1 MMMRGRLYTSLHEK
15 EKAMEW
21 HEKAIA
27 TMTEIAD
34 GKKESPFLF
43 PFLQAIIA
51 DYKELGEE
59 EKA

>member
-1 MMMRGRLYTSLHEK
+1 MWGRLYTSLHDK
-15 EKAMEW
+15 EKAIEC

-27 TMTEIAD
+27 TMIEIAD

-43 PFLQAIIA
+43 PFLQAVIS